1 MDGYLEKR
9 RYGLARRRDQIC
21 DILAQAYTD
30 NQIELE
36 DYEHRLDL
44 VNAADSIDELETVL
58 HDFPAVYQAQR
69 SAPVDRLEERPANR
83 QPETRLSII
92 GDCRIDH
99 QDFGT
104 GEVRTIALIGDV
116 KADLE
121 NLPLRADPVVLTVF
135 SVIGDTKVT
144 IPPGMRVENRLVNV
158 IGDTELFRRDDSV
171 DNSAVG
177 QCIIRGVSLI
187 GDVKIVEAGYRKKRR
202 RPFRKRG

>member
-9 RYGLARRRDQIC
+9 RYGLAQRRDQIC

-30 NQIELE
+30 NHIELE

-58 HDFPAVYQAQR
+58 HDFPAVYQAPR
-69 SAPVDRLEERPANR
+69 SASADRSVERSTNHPA
-83 QPETRLSII
+83 ETRLSII

-104 GEVRTIALIGDV
+104 GEVRTFALIGDV

-121 NLPLRADPVVLTVF
+121 NLPPLTEPVVLTVF
-135 SVIGDTKVT
+135 SLIGDTKVI
-144 IPPGMRVENRLVNV
+144 IPPGMRVENQLVNV
-158 IGDTELFRRDDSV
+158 IGDTELFRRDGSV
-171 DNSAVG
+171 ENSAVG
-177 QCIIRGVSLI
+177 RCIIRGLSLI

-202 RPFRKRG
+202 RRD